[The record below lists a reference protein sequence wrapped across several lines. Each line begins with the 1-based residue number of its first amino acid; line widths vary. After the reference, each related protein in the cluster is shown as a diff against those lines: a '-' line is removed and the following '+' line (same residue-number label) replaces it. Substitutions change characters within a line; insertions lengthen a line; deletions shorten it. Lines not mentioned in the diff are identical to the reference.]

1 MGENNWKG
9 EVMLIFLV
17 LIFLLLILLS
27 FPISSILAFLSIF
40 PEIVLSEFPTGAAY
54 SIRGMIGGS
63 DSFLLLAIPMF
74 MLSGVIMTKG
84 KISEKLFNI
93 FAYYLGKYKAG
104 LPCAAIITCLFYSAI
119 SGSAPATTAAVGSML
134 IPLLVDLGYDK
145 SLVTA
150 LIATSGGLG
159 VIIPPSIPFIL
170 YGNATDTGVA
180 NMFKAGIIPGFLIA
194 MVLILITIIQLKFDK
209 NTDDGQRIQF
219 QIHLREEGFLKLLK
233 EGIWALLAPVIVLGS
248 IYSGFASPTESAV
261 ISVFYALFV
270 SGFVYKSVR
279 VKDLKIIFLDTIRIY
294 APILFLLAAAIAFS
308 RTLTIL
314 QVPQQVVSWVEMNL
328 YSQVLILLFIHLF
341 LFIVGMVMD
350 TGASILILG
359 PILVP
364 VVESVGIN
372 PVHFGIMMVINL
384 AIGFV
389 TPPVGVNLYVA
400 SGISGLNIQ
409 IIAKKTVPYVFGFM
423 IALIILI
430 CVPQLCLL

>member
-1 MGENNWKG
+1 
-9 EVMLIFLV
+9 
-17 LIFLLLILLS
+17 
-27 FPISSILAFLSIF
+27 
-40 PEIVLSEFPTGAAY
+40 
-54 SIRGMIGGS
+54 
-63 DSFLLLAIPMF
+63 
-74 MLSGVIMTKG
+74 
-84 KISEKLFNI
+84 
-93 FAYYLGKYKAG
+93 
-104 LPCAAIITCLFYSAI
+104 
-119 SGSAPATTAAVGSML
+119 ML

-400 SGISGLNIQ
+400 SGISNLNIQ
-409 IIAKKTVPYVFGFM
+409 IITKKTVPGR
-423 IALIILI
+423 ISSTLTGPSLPAG
-430 CVPQLCLL
+430 